1 MRPARAI
8 IVRILWDAVVPVSPQ
23 RVVMCGKKHTADAV
37 VIIEI
42 TINKNF
48 ILCVAGGSGLNI
60 LSLLFVKDCNELYTC
75 YKLEDIYA
83 CKL

>member
-1 MRPARAI
+1 MAYVLSYLMLREMRPARAS

-48 ILCVAGGSGLNI
+48 ILCGRRLGFKYPEPPVCEGL
-60 LSLLFVKDCNELYTC
+60 
-75 YKLEDIYA
+75 
-83 CKL
+83 